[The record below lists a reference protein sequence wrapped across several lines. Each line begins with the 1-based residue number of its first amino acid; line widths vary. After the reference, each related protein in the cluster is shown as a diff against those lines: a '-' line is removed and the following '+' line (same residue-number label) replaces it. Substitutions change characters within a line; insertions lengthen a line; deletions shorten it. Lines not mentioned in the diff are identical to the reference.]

1 MNQISRDELKS
12 YMQQYHVDYSIGDL
26 TPTICALH
34 GVPEPAD
41 CGGTPIAEVV
51 DQAQH
56 LADGEGKIRRTLIYC
71 PDACGDIQR
80 QKFPELFDR
89 VEKLAG
95 MRFLSSAVMASVT
108 PVCYATIFSGASPE
122 VHGTRIYD
130 KRRIEIP
137 TLFDVFADAG
147 KSVAIV
153 AVNNCSIDTIF
164 RKRKVD
170 YYSTRDDA
178 IAHRITRRLI
188 AQDEYDVIV
197 SYYTSYDHLS
207 HHFGGFSKIAEAAL
221 TTAVGYFE
229 ELVAD
234 VDRYWKR
241 YPRAVVWTPDH
252 GNHVIGEEHSA
263 HGKNIPEDM
272 LVNHCYRLRAA
283 EA

>member
-1 MNQISRDELKS
+1 
-12 YMQQYHVDYSIGDL
+12 
-26 TPTICALH
+26 
-34 GVPEPAD
+34 
-41 CGGTPIAEVV
+41 
-51 DQAQH
+51 
-56 LADGEGKIRRTLIYC
+56 
-71 PDACGDIQR
+71 
-80 QKFPELFDR
+80 
-89 VEKLAG
+89 
-95 MRFLSSAVMASVT
+95 MASVT

-122 VHGTRIYD
+122 VHGTQRYD

-207 HHFGGFSKIAEAAL
+207 HHFGGYSKIAEAAL
-221 TTAVGYFE
+221 MAYRSGFS
-229 ELVAD
+229 
-234 VDRYWKR
+234 KR
-241 YPRAVVWTPDH
+241 FLR
-252 GNHVIGEEHSA
+252 HS
-263 HGKNIPEDM
+263 
-272 LVNHCYRLRAA
+272 R
-283 EA
+283 